1 MKRNRI
7 ESVTQELTERDA
19 IILNKLLAEGSVG
32 VSALSQ
38 ELGVS
43 EVTVRSDLSRL
54 ESLGRLSRTHG
65 GAVPVIHPH
74 VFERQNL
81 NIAEN
86 SVMALETA
94 KTNPDIRITVTGGEF
109 RRSTDSFVGFIA
121 LETIRRFN
129 VKMAFVG
136 TDGFSVKSGITT
148 HLLEGGE
155 VIKTMRERSGKMILL
170 SDSSKYEKTGVVSIL
185 PITSVDTIITDSGLS
200 SDAVATVQEKS
211 VQVII
216 CED

>member
-1 MKRNRI
+1 
-7 ESVTQELTERDA
+7 
-19 IILNKLLAEGSVG
+19 
-32 VSALSQ
+32 
-38 ELGVS
+38 
-43 EVTVRSDLSRL
+43 
-54 ESLGRLSRTHG
+54 
-65 GAVPVIHPH
+65 
-74 VFERQNL
+74 
-81 NIAEN
+81 
-86 SVMALETA
+86 
-94 KTNPDIRITVTGGEF
+94 
-109 RRSTDSFVGFIA
+109 
-121 LETIRRFN
+121 
-129 VKMAFVG
+129 MAFVG